1 MIIWQE
7 VVLSCTWTFLLFN
20 SKIIDDRYFLSHHHS
35 DKKSILFQFYFQDI
49 YFQMYEKLLILK
61 RSILP
66 TENPLEKQVCPRPGV
81 MIGRMQPILEDV
93 GDNFGRVPCPDGLLW
108 GSGFDIIA
116 TCVLRCLTTVPV
128 SK

>member
-1 MIIWQE
+1 
-7 VVLSCTWTFLLFN
+7 
-20 SKIIDDRYFLSHHHS
+20 
-35 DKKSILFQFYFQDI
+35 
-49 YFQMYEKLLILK
+49 MYEKLLILK

-81 MIGRMQPILEDV
+81 MNGRMQPILEDV

-116 TCVLRCLTTVPV
+116 TCVLRCLTIP
-128 SK
+128 SPCPNKKREFFKSSANGFGERH